1 MHSLELK
8 RTNETGLVDFI
19 DFFLVFLWLRK
30 GFY

>member
-19 DFFLVFLWLRK
+19 DFFLG
-30 GFY
+30 GFVGAEEF